1 MLTPEHAKEF
11 HVHSDVL
18 DITTDTPLA
27 SARAYLLTWQT
38 GGAREVLE
46 TNWQSRASRAMMDPV
61 SLRKAGDADLN
72 CELCRMPV
80 LNPDLPHYEETAV
93 NLCELRLEVR
103 PHHRH
108 QCHRFHD

>member
-1 MLTPEHAKEF
+1 
-11 HVHSDVL
+11 
-18 DITTDTPLA
+18 
-27 SARAYLLTWQT
+27 
-38 GGAREVLE
+38 
-46 TNWQSRASRAMMDPV
+46 MMDPV

-103 PHHRH
+103 PHALRKGAVRTLQRLLWHRH